1 MLSVVNAIRLHR
13 VVYPLLLPSPPRGC
27 RSERD
32 ADPRA
37 EKKPGDVEK
46 PEFRS
51 AMEPADDLAGLGFAD
66 KYRERAK
73 VIVSSLAHIK
83 ARRPSLIT
91 AASAAASSSV
101 TEMSTSSFDIFAA
114 DGFGRRRHAARLKP
128 AHLGFF
134 DPSDQFSRCGD
145 TEHRAS
151 EGSQTML
158 PYRSAISAADQ
169 VGSGSPSDS
178 RRAR

>member
-83 ARRPSLIT
+83 GAETIADYRCVGGSKLIGHGD
-91 AASAAASSSV
+91 V
-101 TEMSTSSFDIFAA
+101 NIC
-114 DGFGRRRHAARLKP
+114 
-128 AHLGFF
+128 LG
-134 DPSDQFSRCGD
+134 
-145 TEHRAS
+145 
-151 EGSQTML
+151 
-158 PYRSAISAADQ
+158 I
-169 VGSGSPSDS
+169 VI
-178 RRAR
+178 